1 MKATPDFATGLQTS
15 RPRVYAALTWFG
27 ARDDP
32 GSSAVPPVIFL
43 TSRAAHT
50 HFNVWERI
58 ENHSFGVEPGRDGL
72 AGCRTPNEDVAVD
85 AVFG

>member
-32 GSSAVPPVIFL
+32 GSSAVPPVILL
-43 TSRAAHT
+43 TSRAVHR
-50 HFNVWERI
+50 HFDFWKRI
-58 ENHSFGVEPGRDGL
+58 KYHGPGVE
-72 AGCRTPNEDVAVD
+72 AGGNRSPRGRTPNEDVAVD